1 MNNEISE
8 KTKNFELTVL
18 LPALN
23 EIESIDRIIEEIKL
37 ELSKTEI
44 NYCIVVSDNGS
55 TDGTLD
61 VAKKHNTII
70 NHVKEKGYGSNL
82 KASIKLIKSKY
93 LVFFDSDGSY
103 DPKEIIPLYNEIK
116 KTNYAM
122 VYGNRLIKQEK
133 KSMPF
138 LNRYLGT
145 PVLSKLISL
154 FFDMSVKDCNSG
166 MRMLK
171 VSSYK
176 DINFFCKGME
186 FASEMFI
193 KSKFNNLNI
202 KEIVINFRRDF
213 RSGSPHLS
221 RWRDG
226 WRHLRY
232 IIANAPDK
240 YISSLAIIFLV
251 NYFIIFTLSFM
262 NSENSFPRYHTI
274 FSLLAINY
282 LFQAFFLG
290 IISIRI
296 YLVNILSLESK
307 IIFFLKN
314 LKNRNTLM
322 TIFLSFIFLSLLEL
336 IIVFFKWYLVDF
348 GELAEI
354 NHMIRILVYS
364 ALGSFFM
371 YFDLQLESRE

>member
-1 MNNEISE
+1 MNNDISE
-8 KTKNFELTVL
+8 KTKNYELTVL

-23 EIESIDRIIEEIKL
+23 EEESIGRIIEEIKNV
-37 ELSKTEI
+37 LSKKNI
-44 NYCIVVSDNGS
+44 NYCILVSDNGS
-55 TDGTLD
+55 SD
-61 VAKKHNTII
+61 NTIKIAKDHNVLI
-70 NHVKEKGYGSNL
+70 NHVRDKGYGSNL
-82 KASIKLIKSKY
+82 KTSIKDVKSKY
-93 LVFFDSDGSY
+93 LIFFDSDGSY
-103 DPKEIIPLYNEIK
+103 DPNEIVPMYEEIK
-116 KTNYAM
+116 QSNIDM

-133 KSMPF
+133 NSMPF

-145 PVLSKLISL
+145 PVLSKLISI
-154 FFDMSVKDCNSG
+154 FFDLKVKDCNSG

-171 VSSYK
+171 LQSFEKV
-176 DINFFCKGME
+176 NFFCKGME

-202 KEIVINFRRDF
+202 KEIIINFRKDF

-232 IIANAPDK
+232 IVANAPDK
-240 YISSLAIIFLV
+240 FINLLSNIYLINYAIIF
-251 NYFIIFTLSFM
+251 ILSFY
-262 NSENSFPRYHTI
+262 NVDNNFPRYHTI

-282 LFQAFFLG
+282 LFSAFFLG
-290 IISIRI
+290 IVSIRI
-296 YLVNILSLESK
+296 YLVNISSLESK
-307 IIFFLKN
+307 LISRLKEMKKNNMLMKIFMF
-314 LKNRNTLM
+314 
-322 TIFLSFIFLSLLEL
+322 FIFLTIIEL
-336 IIVFFKWYLVDF
+336 IVVLLKWYLTGF

-364 ALGSFFM
+364 AVGSFFM

>member
-1 MNNEISE
+1 MSNDISE
-8 KTKNFELTVL
+8 KTKNYELTVL

-23 EIESIDRIIEEIKL
+23 EEESIGRIIEEIKNV
-37 ELSKTEI
+37 LSKKNI
-44 NYCIVVSDNGS
+44 NYCILVSDNGS
-55 TDGTLD
+55 SD
-61 VAKKHNTII
+61 NTIKIAKDHNVLI
-70 NHVKEKGYGSNL
+70 NHVKDKGYGSNL
-82 KASIKLIKSKY
+82 KTSIKDVKSKY
-93 LVFFDSDGSY
+93 LIFFDSDGSY
-103 DPKEIIPLYNEIK
+103 DPNEIVPMYEEIK
-116 KTNYAM
+116 QSNIDM

-133 KSMPF
+133 NSMPF

-145 PVLSKLISL
+145 PVLSKLISI
-154 FFDMSVKDCNSG
+154 FFDLKVKDCNSG

-171 VSSYK
+171 LQSFEKV
-176 DINFFCKGME
+176 NFFCKGME

-202 KEIVINFRRDF
+202 KEIIINFRKDF

-232 IIANAPDK
+232 IVANAPDK
-240 YISSLAIIFLV
+240 FINLLSNIYLINYAIIF
-251 NYFIIFTLSFM
+251 ILSFY
-262 NSENSFPRYHTI
+262 NVGNNFPRYHTI

-282 LFQAFFLG
+282 FFSAFFLG
-290 IISIRI
+290 IVSIRI
-296 YLVNILSLESK
+296 YLVNISSLESK
-307 IIFFLKN
+307 LISRLKEMKKNNMLMKIF
-314 LKNRNTLM
+314 M
-322 TIFLSFIFLSLLEL
+322 IFIFLTIIEL
-336 IIVFFKWYLVDF
+336 IVVLLKWYLTGF

-364 ALGSFFM
+364 AVGSFFM

>member
-1 MNNEISE
+1 MSNDISE
-8 KTKNFELTVL
+8 KTKNYELTVL

-23 EIESIDRIIEEIKL
+23 EQESIGRIIEEIKNV
-37 ELSKTEI
+37 LSKKNI
-44 NYCIVVSDNGS
+44 NYCILVSDNGS
-55 TDGTLD
+55 SD
-61 VAKKHNTII
+61 NTIKIAKDHNVLI
-70 NHVKEKGYGSNL
+70 NHVKDKGYGSNL
-82 KASIKLIKSKY
+82 KTSIKDVKSKY
-93 LVFFDSDGSY
+93 LIFFDSDGSY
-103 DPKEIIPLYNEIK
+103 DPNEIVPMYEEIK
-116 KTNYAM
+116 QSNIDM

-133 KSMPF
+133 NSMPF

-145 PVLSKLISL
+145 PVLSKLISI
-154 FFDMSVKDCNSG
+154 FFGLKVKDCNSG

-171 VSSYK
+171 LQSFEKV
-176 DINFFCKGME
+176 NFFCKGME

-202 KEIVINFRRDF
+202 REIIINFRKDF

-232 IIANAPDK
+232 IVANAPDK
-240 YISSLAIIFLV
+240 FINLLSTIYLINYAIIF
-251 NYFIIFTLSFM
+251 ILSFY
-262 NSENSFPRYHTI
+262 NVDNNFPRYHTI

-282 LFQAFFLG
+282 LFSAFFLG
-290 IISIRI
+290 IVSIRI
-296 YLVNILSLESK
+296 YLVNISSLESNLISRLKEMKKNNMLMK
-307 IIFFLKN
+307 IFMF
-314 LKNRNTLM
+314 
-322 TIFLSFIFLSLLEL
+322 FIFLTIMEL
-336 IIVFFKWYLVDF
+336 IIVLLKWYLTGF

-364 ALGSFFM
+364 AVGSFFM

>member
-1 MNNEISE
+1 MSNEISE

-23 EIESIDRIIEEIKL
+23 EIESIDKIIEEIKL
-37 ELSKTEI
+37 ELGKTEI
-44 NYCIVVSDNGS
+44 NYCILVSDNGS

-82 KASIKLIKSKY
+82 KTSIKLIKSKY
-93 LVFFDSDGSY
+93 IVFFDSDGSY

-116 KTNYAM
+116 KTNYDM

-133 KSMPF
+133 KSMPL

-154 FFDMSVKDCNSG
+154 FFGMSVQDCNSG

-171 VSSYK
+171 VSSFS

-193 KSKFNNLNI
+193 KSKFNNLKI
-202 KEIVINFRRDF
+202 KEIVINFRKDF

-240 YISSLAIIFLV
+240 FISSLAMIFLI

-290 IISIRI
+290 IISMRI

-322 TIFLSFIFLSLLEL
+322 VLFLSFIFLSLLEL
-336 IIVFFKWYLVDF
+336 IIVFFKWYLVEF

-364 ALGSFFM
+364 AMGSFFM